1 MVRQTLV
8 AAFSAAVLLGLPAGA
23 SAQEP
28 AAAAA
33 QQPDQYVFTHDS
45 LMMGFTIAETGTAEF
60 EAFVAKVK
68 ETLLKSSK
76 PERKQQAE
84 SWKLLK
90 VETPPQGG
98 NVTYLLVLEKV
109 VKGASY
115 DMFKILSE
123 EVPPAEVQEIYK
135 KVAPV
140 IKGGISFTPIKIAG

>member
-1 MVRQTLV
+1 MVRRAVV
-8 AAFSAAVLLGLPAGA
+8 AAFSAALLLGVPALA
-23 SAQEP
+23 SAQDP
-28 AAAAA
+28 VAAAAPQA
-33 QQPDQYVFTHDS
+33 DQYVFNHDS

-68 ETLLKSSK
+68 DVLQKSSK

-84 SWKLLK
+84 SWKLMKL
-90 VETPPQGG
+90 ETPPQGG

-135 KVAPV
+135 KVSPV